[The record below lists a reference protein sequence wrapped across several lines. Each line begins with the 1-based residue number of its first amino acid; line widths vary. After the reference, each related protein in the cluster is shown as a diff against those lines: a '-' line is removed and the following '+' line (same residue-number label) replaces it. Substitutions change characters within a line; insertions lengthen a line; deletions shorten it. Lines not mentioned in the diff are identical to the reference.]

1 MERPWPLNIS
11 SSRQKLSNPRVQS
24 AEDTLMTFG
33 ANPVSNDAVRNAF
46 VGSPVKRL
54 EDLRL
59 LPGRGRFVD
68 DIKRRDMLHAA
79 ILRSP
84 LAHGHIKSMD
94 IAAAQA
100 MPGVHAVITTAD
112 LGDEIPC
119 VPLRLMPM
127 AELGSFAQPVMARS
141 KVRYVGEALAMV
153 LADNPA
159 IAEDALAAIGVE
171 IEQLAAVS
179 NRHDAVAG
187 KSLLFE
193 ERGSNKA
200 ITYTASKGEIDAAFA
215 SADYVRREQF
225 ATQRHLALPMESRGI
240 LAEWDSAAE
249 LLTVHGAAKVPFAN
263 RKILASMIGLPEASI
278 EMIENDVGGGFGAR
292 GEFFAEDFLI
302 PFAARHA
309 GRPVKWIEDRRE
321 HLLTTGHAREMDC
334 DIEIACAGDGT
345 ILGLRGEVWVD
356 AGAYYRT
363 NGTISPRNVAQFM
376 SGPYRIPNI
385 DLKSHVMMTN
395 KAPIG
400 TYRGPGRFE
409 TDFFRERFFDIAAR
423 DLGIDPV
430 DFRRLNLVSE
440 AEMPYPLADIQPVPV
455 EEELDSGDN
464 LMILDRCLEKFGW
477 TEKEKLRGQLIDGLY
492 HGVAVGCFVEGGA
505 AGPRENAKL
514 VLGVDGTVAV
524 YVGSTAVGQGVLTAL
539 TQIAAD
545 ALELPMERIRLFH
558 GSTAYVSE
566 GFGSYHSRSTVMG
579 GSAILLAVEKL
590 RSHIRAAAA
599 KRFGCAV
606 KSMEIVDGLVI
617 AVTGESVT
625 LGDLAGDVSEVEET
639 FHNHKHTYAY
649 GSAAAHVT
657 VDPDTGQV
665 DLIDLLLVEDAG
677 RIVNPLTLK
686 GQAIGGIVQGLG
698 GAFLEHIVYDDDAQ
712 VLSATMAEYLVPSA
726 PDFPNIRAIML
737 EEKPSPI
744 NPLGIKGAGEGGVL
758 PMGGLM
764 ANAVASA
771 LTSLAVE
778 PKALPLS
785 PLNIWHLIEA
795 ARRRLGAM

>member
-1 MERPWPLNIS
+1 M
-11 SSRQKLSNPRVQS
+11 
-24 AEDTLMTFG
+24 AFG
-33 ANPVSNDAVRNAF
+33 TNRVSNDTVRNAY

-68 DIKRRDMLHAA
+68 DIKLPDMLHAV

-84 LAHGHIKSMD
+84 LAHGRIKSID
-94 IAAAQA
+94 ISAARAI
-100 MPGVHAVITTAD
+100 PGVHTVMIAAD

-127 AELGSFAQPVMARS
+127 VELEAFAQPVMARS
-141 KVRYVGEALAMV
+141 KVRYVGEALAVV
-153 LADNPA
+153 LADSAA
-159 IAEDALAAIGVE
+159 IGEDALAAIVVE
-171 IEQLAAVS
+171 IEPLAAVS

-187 KSLLFE
+187 GSLLFE
-193 ERGSNKA
+193 EQGSNKA

-215 SADYVRREQF
+215 SADYVRRERF
-225 ATQRHLALPMESRGI
+225 ATQRHLALPLEPRGI
-240 LAEWDSAAE
+240 LAEWDAVE
-249 LLTVHGAAKVPFAN
+249 EQITVHGAAKVPFPN
-263 RKILASMIGLPEASI
+263 RKILASMIGLPETSI
-278 EMIENDVGGGFGAR
+278 HMIENDVGGGFGAR

-309 GRPVKWIEDRRE
+309 KRPVKWIEDRRE

-334 DIEIACAGDGT
+334 HIEIACAGDGT
-345 ILGLRGEVWVD
+345 ILGLRGDIWVD

-385 DLKSHVMMTN
+385 DLKSHVMLTN

-409 TDFFRERFFDIAAR
+409 TDYFRERFFDIAAR

-430 DFRRLNLVSE
+430 DFRRRNLVSE
-440 AEMPYPLADIQPVPV
+440 PEMPYRLADIHPVPI

-464 LMILDRCLEKFGW
+464 LMILDRCLEAFGW
-477 TEKEKLRGQLIDGLY
+477 TEKEKLRGQMIDGLY
-492 HGVAVGCFVEGGA
+492 HGVAVACFVEGGG
-505 AGPRENAKL
+505 AGPRENARL
-514 VLGVDGTVAV
+514 VLEADGTVAV

-558 GSTAYVSE
+558 GSTAYVNE

-579 GSAILLAVEKL
+579 GSAILLAADTL
-590 RSHIRAAAA
+590 RDHIRAAAA
-599 KRFGCAV
+599 ERFACAV
-606 KSMEIVDGLVI
+606 TSIEIVDGLVI
-617 AVTGESVT
+617 AATGESVT
-625 LGDLAGDVSEVEET
+625 LGDLAGDVPEVEET

-698 GAFLEHIVYDDDAQ
+698 GAFLEHIVYDDHAQ
-712 VLSATMAEYLVPSA
+712 VVSATLAEYLVPSA

-771 LTSLAVE
+771 LASLGIE

-785 PLNIWHLIEA
+785 PLNVWQLIEA
-795 ARRRLGAM
+795 ARPRQDAP